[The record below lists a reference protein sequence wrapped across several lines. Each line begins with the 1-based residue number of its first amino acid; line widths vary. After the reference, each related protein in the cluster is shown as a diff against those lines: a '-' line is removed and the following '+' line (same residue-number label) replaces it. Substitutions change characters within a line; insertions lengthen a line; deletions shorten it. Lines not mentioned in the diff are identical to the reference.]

1 MVKPKKR
8 KLKAATKS
16 IQEKRRESVRQRNI
30 ESKRR

>member
-16 IQEKRRESVRQRNI
+16 IQEKRRESVRGK
-30 ESKRR
+30 ET